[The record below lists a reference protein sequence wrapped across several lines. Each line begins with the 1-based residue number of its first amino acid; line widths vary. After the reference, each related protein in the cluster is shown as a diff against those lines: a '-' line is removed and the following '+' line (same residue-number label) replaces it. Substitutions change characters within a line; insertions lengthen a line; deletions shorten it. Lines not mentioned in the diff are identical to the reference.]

1 MRWDK
6 KKAYQHIQRTIL
18 DQEYKLESESNT
30 GSVLSEHQS
39 LLFTL
44 PLLSLSLSPPLSIS
58 TLLLLLYTMSY
69 HNIDL
74 QAIIRQQQEQLVALQ
89 ALLYVMATT
98 YHKGQMITQAIN
110 LSNGISSGKFTR
122 ELDKEPLLN
131 QCPIYTDCS
140 WSVLQ
145 LSNPT
150 LMSMLH
156 PYVCLTSS
164 SRPPCVLHVP

>member
-1 MRWDK
+1 M
-6 KKAYQHIQRTIL
+6 AQQFTTAL
-18 DQEYKLESESNT
+18 
-30 GSVLSEHQS
+30 
-39 LLFTL
+39 TL
-44 PLLSLSLSPPLSIS
+44 PNPYVTHTLNSMELVNIITHERKDWTRKDNLRNRKNSQYPTTTSKHYQVS
-58 TLLLLLYTMSY
+58 TRSK
-69 HNIDL
+69 
-74 QAIIRQQQEQLVALQ
+74 
-89 ALLYVMATT
+89 YVSSVVATT

-131 QCPIYTDCS
+131 QCPIYTDCF

-156 PYVCLTSS
+156 PHVCLTSS